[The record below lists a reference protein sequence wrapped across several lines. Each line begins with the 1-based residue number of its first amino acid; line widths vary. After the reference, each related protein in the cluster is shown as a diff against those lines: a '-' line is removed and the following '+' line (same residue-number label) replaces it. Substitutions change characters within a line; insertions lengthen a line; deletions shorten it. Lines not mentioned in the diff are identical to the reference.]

1 MPRTARAPKSASVT
15 ISVLGAGPDADAQTR
30 ALRGIDGVEAVR
42 LQGSTDADMLD
53 HLATTRSDAVAF
65 TRAVPD
71 LPGAIKRAVMAGRH
85 VLVATPTA
93 LASKQ
98 LIALDEVASR
108 RGRVI
113 LFDAGGLGD
122 ERLPFVRKMTGGEQP
137 LWKPRYVR
145 SLRTGTRPGVSL
157 DELAIAD
164 ISLILSLAG
173 ATPTRVSA
181 LSPRFDDESGA
192 ADVAMVT
199 MVCET
204 GVILRCDVSLIEPY
218 FRQEI
223 AIACDGRTI
232 VLDALDVRAPLQ
244 IQASARH
251 RGPQPAGQW
260 AETISEHPVGV
271 PAERVNAV
279 AAEFVRAVRARDV
292 SVTNARALA
301 TASLVWET
309 ARESI
314 LRGGEMRPV
323 SSDGE
328 HAAQRRPEMRVIQGG
343 GRRSTDRPAPDLTL
357 VERTPRHSA

>member
-1 MPRTARAPKSASVT
+1 MPRKPRQPESANIA
-15 ISVLGAGPDADAQTR
+15 ISVLGAGPDADTQTR

-42 LQGSTDADMLD
+42 FQGSTDGELLD

-65 TRAVPD
+65 TREVPD
-71 LPGAIKRAVMAGRH
+71 LPGVIKRAVMAGRH
-85 VLVATPTA
+85 VLVSTPVA
-93 LASKQ
+93 LASTQ
-98 LIALDEVASR
+98 LLALDEVARR

-113 LFDAGGLGD
+113 LFDACGLGD
-122 ERLPFVRKMTGGEQP
+122 ERLPFVRKMIGGAQP
-137 LWKPRYVR
+137 LWRPRYMR
-145 SLRTGTRPGVSL
+145 SLRTGARPGASL
-157 DELAIAD
+157 DEQVISD
-164 ISLILSLAG
+164 ISLLLSLAG
-173 ATPTRVSA
+173 ATPARVSA
-181 LSPRFDDESGA
+181 VAPRDDDETGA

-199 MVCET
+199 MVCDA

-260 AETISEHPVGV
+260 AETVSEHPVGV
-271 PAERVNAV
+271 PAERATAA
-279 AAEFVRAVRARDV
+279 AAEFVRAVRSRDI
-292 SVTNARALA
+292 SATNARALA
-301 TASLVWET
+301 TASLIWET

-314 LRGGEMRPV
+314 SRGGDMVALPT
-323 SSDGE
+323 DGE
-328 HAAQRRPEMRVIQGG
+328 TATRQRPEMRVIRGG

-357 VERTPRHSA
+357 VKRTPPRSA